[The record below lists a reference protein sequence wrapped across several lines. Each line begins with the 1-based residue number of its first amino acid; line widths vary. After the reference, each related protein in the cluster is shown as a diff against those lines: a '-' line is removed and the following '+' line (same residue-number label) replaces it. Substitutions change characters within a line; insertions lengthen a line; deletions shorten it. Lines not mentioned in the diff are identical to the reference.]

1 MGLRQMSSKASRLRE
16 LPRLYPILDADALAR
31 AGVPLTTAAQALYDA
46 GLRWV
51 QYRDKQGSDA
61 AVAES
66 MRELRVI
73 FPAGSSVLL
82 LNDRVHLCGQTGS
95 DGVHIGQEDMAP
107 AEARRVLD
115 IGGGPGRL
123 LGVSTHSVA
132 QARAALATGAAD
144 YLAIGPVY
152 ATGSKKNPDP
162 VVGLEG
168 VRAARALTRLPLVAI
183 GGISRETAR
192 AVLEA
197 GADAVAVISALL
209 PEGGRDVIKTVR
221 DFLAF
226 LR

>member
-1 MGLRQMSSKASRLRE
+1 LIVV
-16 LPRLYPILDADALAR
+16 PRLYPILDADSLAR
-31 AGVPLTTAAQALYDA
+31 AGVPLVTAARALYDA

-73 FPAGSSVLL
+73 FPEGEAVLL
-82 LNDRVHLCGQTGS
+82 LNDRVHLCGQTGA

-107 AEARRVLD
+107 AEARRML
-115 IGGGPGRL
+115 GPKRL
-123 LGVSTHSVA
+123 LGVSTHNIA
-132 QARAALATGAAD
+132 QLHAALATSAAD
-144 YLAIGPVY
+144 YLAIGPVF

-183 GGISRETAR
+183 GGVTAENGRE
-192 AVLEA
+192 VIEA

-209 PEGGRDVIKTVR
+209 TEGTHDMTKTVR
-221 DFLAF
+221 DFLAL

>member
-1 MGLRQMSSKASRLRE
+1 MIVV
-16 LPRLYPILDADALAR
+16 PRLYPILDADALAR
-31 AGVPLTTAAQALYDA
+31 AGVPLVTAARALYDA

-66 MRELRVI
+66 MRKLRVI
-73 FPAGSSVLL
+73 FPEGEAVLL
-82 LNDRVHLCGQTGS
+82 LNDRAHLCGQTEA

-107 AEARRVLD
+107 AEARRML
-115 IGGGPGRL
+115 GPKRL
-123 LGVSTHSVA
+123 LGVSTHNVA
-132 QARAALATGAAD
+132 QLCAALATSAAD
-144 YLAIGPVY
+144 YLAIGPVF

-162 VVGLEG
+162 VVELEG

-183 GGISRETAR
+183 GGITAENARE
-192 AVLEA
+192 VIEA

-209 PEGGRDVIKTVR
+209 PQADRSMEERAR

>member
-1 MGLRQMSSKASRLRE
+1 VVLSKL
-16 LPRLYPILDADALAR
+16 LRLYPILDADALAQ
-31 AGVPLTTAAQALYDA
+31 AGVPLATAAHALYDA

-61 AVAES
+61 EVAES
-66 MRELRVI
+66 MRELRGI
-73 FPAGSSVLL
+73 FPAGEAVLI
-82 LNDRVHLCGQTGS
+82 LNDRVHLCTAAGA
-95 DGVHIGQEDMAP
+95 DGVHIGQEDMSP

-115 IGGGPGRL
+115 MSGGPDRL
-123 LGVSTHSVA
+123 LGVSTHNIA
-132 QARAALATGAAD
+132 QVRATIATGTPD

-168 VRAARALTRLPLVAI
+168 VRATRALTQLPLVAI

-197 GADAVAVISALL
+197 GADAIAVISALL
-209 PEGGRDVIKTVR
+209 PEGGPEGPQDMAKTVR
-221 DFLAF
+221 DFLAC